1 MNDVDRLFFLIALL
15 NTGIGLSNVEKNEN
29 QENNQKETYELLEAI
44 YDKVLNIEKELG
56 INNGNK

>member
-29 QENNQKETYELLEAI
+29 QENSQKETHELLEAI

>member
-29 QENNQKETYELLEAI
+29 QENNQKETHELLEAI

>member
-1 MNDVDRLFFLIALL
+1 MNDVDKLFFLIALL

-29 QENNQKETYELLEAI
+29 QENNQKETHELLEAI

-56 INNGNK
+56 INNGSK

>member
-29 QENNQKETYELLEAI
+29 QENDQKETHELLEAI
-44 YDKVLNIEKELG
+44 YDKVLNIERELG
-56 INNGNK
+56 IKDGNE

>member
-15 NTGIGLSNVEKNEN
+15 NTGIGLSNVEKNEK
-29 QENNQKETYELLEAI
+29 QENNQKETHELLEAI
-44 YDKVLNIEKELG
+44 YDKVLNIEEGLG

>member
-15 NTGIGLSNVEKNEN
+15 NTGIGFSNVEKNEN
-29 QENNQKETYELLEAI
+29 QENNQKETHELLEAI
-44 YDKVLNIEKELG
+44 YDKVLNIEEELG

>member
-1 MNDVDRLFFLIALL
+1 MVYQMLK
-15 NTGIGLSNVEKNEN
+15 KNEN
-29 QENNQKETYELLEAI
+29 QENNQKETHELLEAI

>member
-29 QENNQKETYELLEAI
+29 QENNQKETHELLEAI
-44 YDKVLNIEKELG
+44 YNKILNIEKELG
-56 INNGNK
+56 IKDGNE